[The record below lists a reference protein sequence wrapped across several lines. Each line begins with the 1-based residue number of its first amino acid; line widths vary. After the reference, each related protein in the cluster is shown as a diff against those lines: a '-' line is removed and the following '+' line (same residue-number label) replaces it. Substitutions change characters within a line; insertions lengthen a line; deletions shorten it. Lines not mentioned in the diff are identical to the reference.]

1 MNSRIGRKLLVAI
14 AICIFFAVAIIS
26 VVTITKSDAHIQ
38 ELMLQQS
45 QVGLNNLLEGLTTE
59 EDRLQSKINVMQ
71 ATLTQSTSTDLD
83 EIWGPLKE
91 TESDFAAIVGP
102 SGNYFWKSDNFN
114 LADFSVDSVKNDYK
128 GIVNDSKAGLTV
140 QATKIFYDGD
150 QYSGTM
156 VIGMYLTE
164 NSWLD
169 ALKEKTGSEM
179 TIFSGKTRYA
189 TTVTEENGER
199 AVGTDMSDNV
209 AKVVIDNGEPYSGT
223 AKILGQ
229 KHYVHYQPMKD
240 INDNIV
246 GAYFSGV
253 SSAEA
258 DAMLRNMI
266 IVNVIVSLAVAVVG
280 LLVIGFISVKFI
292 VKPIK
297 EAEKLAG
304 DMNKGILDT
313 DTSGL
318 KLAND
323 EIGDFVRNLSSTQDE
338 LNSYVNDIKS
348 VLAKMAMGDF
358 TAEPQVDYIGDFTE
372 IQTSFAKIN
381 EDLHD
386 IIGEITETVNGVATG
401 SSQIS
406 EGAQILADGTTR
418 QAASIEEIS
427 ATINEITDK
436 VEQNAANA
444 AEAGNISSQSAD
456 KIEVQNGEIQ
466 NMLSAMN
473 EIKEKS
479 DQIRNIIKAIDDI
492 AFQTNILSLNAA
504 IEAARAGEAGKG
516 FAVVADEVR
525 TLAEKSADSAKQ
537 TGELINAAIEAVDK
551 GTLIAQRTAD
561 TMKEVIDLS
570 NRTNEYISG
579 ISTASEMQA
588 EAIKQVKIGIEQI
601 STVVQQNSATAEQSA
616 ASCVD
621 LNNESTHLQEQINKL
636 VV

>member
-150 QYSGTM
+150 KYSGTM

-209 AKVVIDNGEPYSGT
+209 AKVVIDNGEPYNGT

-579 ISTASEMQA
+579 ISTASEIQA